1 MVLDGRLSGTS
12 MFTKQEVLIQ
22 YIFLEK
28 DELCFPYG
36 RTKDFVDRITGAKI
50 KMMPLVLL
58 YVQGYS

>member
-1 MVLDGRLSGTS
+1 